1 MTYFQN
7 RSYFAS
13 QQNRFGSSLSVLP
26 CRGRRTVCL
35 QKHTIA
41 TDGWLTTAQICL
53 NGDRSPKWRRSAS
66 LARVSNGVVPPSEP
80 VDIDPKRIFRD
91 HPERVRRP
99 EYNADSTDEA
109 LAFDHRAGFQDPFF
123 PPNLEGIFGGPHDL
137 GHCDRGGAPSDF
149 REGTF
154 ITGIIIEHLG
164 SAGSH
169 MIERVE
175 PICAHND
182 RIDRQGSD
190 ILDEARHDVRYLR
203 IGGRGGLH
211 LREDR

>member
-1 MTYFQN
+1 CLT
-7 RSYFAS
+7 AK
-13 QQNRFGSSLSVLP
+13 SLWVISI
-26 CRGRRTVCL
+26 RTAVPR
-35 QKHTIA
+35 T
-41 TDGWLTTAQICL
+41 TDGVPSEADYRNGRLVNKAQICL

-80 VDIDPKRIFRD
+80 VDITPKRIFRD
-91 HPERVRRP
+91 HPGRVRRP

-123 PPNLEGIFGGPHDL
+123 PPNLEGIFGGAHDL

-169 MIERVE
+169 MIER
-175 PICAHND
+175 
-182 RIDRQGSD
+182 
-190 ILDEARHDVRYLR
+190 
-203 IGGRGGLH
+203 
-211 LREDR
+211 